1 MWVLSMVMTLLLTFP
16 SLTSHL
22 QKTRTTDFQLQ
33 SIDLIVSINVQ
44 RILAEIILS
53 SRDIEFSSN
62 LIFHIRSE
70 KNSVS

>member
-1 MWVLSMVMTLLLTFP
+1 MWLLSMIMTLLLTFP

-22 QKTRTTDFQLQ
+22 QKTRTTDFQLP
-33 SIDLIVSINVQ
+33 SIDLIVRINVLK
-44 RILAEIILS
+44 ILAKIILS

-70 KNSVS
+70 KN